1 MTANAPF
8 YETKTLAQMTR
19 SEWESLCDGC
29 GRCCAVLLEDED
41 GAVWRTRLACQLLD
55 LKTVRCSD
63 YANRHARVPGCVKL
77 TPDSIGQLG
86 WMPDT
91 CAYRLLAEG
100 RPLPDWHP
108 LRTGDPD
115 SVITAGISVKGALIS
130 ETLVDEDDQQDYVTG
145 RVL

>member
-1 MTANAPF
+1 MAPTDPF

-29 GRCCAVLLEDED
+29 GRCCTLLLEED
-41 GAVWRTRLACQLLD
+41 DGSVWRTSLACRLLD

-63 YANRHARVPGCVKL
+63 YANRHTKVPGCVRL
-77 TPDSIGQLG
+77 TPETIGQLG

-91 CAYRLLAEG
+91 CAYRLIAEG
-100 RPLPDWHP
+100 KSLPEWHP
-108 LRTGDPD
+108 LRTGDPA
-115 SVITAGISVKGALIS
+115 SVIAAGISVKGTLIS
-130 ETLVDEDDQQDYVTG
+130 EALVDEADQEDHITD